1 MNDWVQIISSLG
13 FPIAMCGVCC
23 WYVKYITDK
32 NSQENK
38 EEREAHTKEQNEFR
52 TALENNTA
60 VMNQLVALVQALVFR
75 EKNER
80 GDI

>member
-32 NSQENK
+32 NAQENK
-38 EEREAHTKEQNEFR
+38 EEREAHAKEQNEIR
-52 TALENNTA
+52 KALENNTNA
-60 VMNQLVALVQALVFR
+60 INQLNALVQALVFR
-75 EKNER
+75 EKNEKR
-80 GDI
+80 